1 MITVIGNLK
10 GGSGKSTVAFNLA
23 VWLALQNRPATL
35 LDLDP
40 QRTLSDLVAVRAEEG
55 FEPALELMPV
65 DTDIASLRAPGAAD
79 VLIDVG
85 ASSFDRMI
93 DAIRHADAVLIPVV
107 PGQADVWSTQ
117 RYLKIVQG
125 ERRPDCRV
133 MLFLNR
139 TDALGGSKE
148 TREASVALNV
158 LMNMLEG
165 VTVLTTRLGQR
176 IGFCRSLSEGLAVFE
191 LDPKSKASI
200 EFMDL
205 AAAIAG
211 ANAATG

>member
-23 VWLALQNRPATL
+23 IWRAMQNKPVRL

-40 QRTLSDLVAVRAEEG
+40 QRTLTDLVSVRTEESYVPALDLLSPDSDLAQ
-55 FEPALELMPV
+55 
-65 DTDIASLRAPGAAD
+65 LRREAAD

-85 ASSFDRMI
+85 ASSFERMLE
-93 DAIRHADAVLIPVV
+93 AIRNADAVLVPVV

-125 ERRPDCRV
+125 ERRPECRV

-158 LMNMLEG
+158 LMNMLDG
-165 VTVLTTRLGQR
+165 VSVLPGRLGQR
-176 IGFCRSLSEGLAVFE
+176 ISFCRSLSEGLAVFE
-191 LDPKSKASI
+191 LDPKSKATQ
-200 EFMDL
+200 EFFDL
-205 AAAIAG
+205 ADAIEALR
-211 ANAATG
+211 

>member
-23 VWLALQNRPATL
+23 IWRAMQNKPVKL

-40 QRTLSDLVAVRAEEG
+40 QKTLTDLVSVRTEEG
-55 FEPALELMPV
+55 FIPALDLLSS
-65 DTDIASLRAPGAAD
+65 DTNLAKLRSEPAD

-85 ASSFDRMI
+85 ASSFERMLE
-93 DAIRHADAVLIPVV
+93 AIRNADAVLVPVV

-125 ERRPDCRV
+125 ERRPECRV

-158 LMNMLEG
+158 LMNMLDG
-165 VTVLTTRLGQR
+165 VNVLPGRLGQR
-176 IGFCRSLSEGLAVFE
+176 ISFCRSLSEGLAVFE
-191 LDPKSKASI
+191 LDPKSKATQ
-200 EFMDL
+200 EFFDL
-205 AAAIAG
+205 ADAIEALR
-211 ANAATG
+211 

>member
-1 MITVIGNLK
+1 MITVIGNMK

-23 VWLALQNRPATL
+23 VWLAMQNKPVKL
-35 LDLDP
+35 VDLDT
-40 QRTLSDLVAVRAEEG
+40 QRTLSDLVSVRAEEG
-55 FEPALELMPV
+55 FVPELSLLPTETNLAKLRK
-65 DTDIASLRAPGAAD
+65 DSTDII
-79 VLIDVG
+79 VDVG
-85 ASSFDRMI
+85 AQNFDRMLE
-93 DAIRHADAVLIPVV
+93 AIRHADYVLIPVV

-148 TREASVALNV
+148 TREAAVALNV

-165 VTVLTTRLGQR
+165 VTVLPGRLGQR
-176 IGFCRSLSEGLAVFE
+176 VSFCRSLSEGLAVFE
-191 LDPKSKASI
+191 LDPKSKATQ
-200 EFMDL
+200 EFFDL
-205 AAAIAG
+205 AEAIA
-211 ANAATG
+211 AAR

>member
-23 VWLALQNRPATL
+23 IWLAMQNKPVKL
-35 LDLDP
+35 VDLDP
-40 QRTLSDLVAVRAEEG
+40 QRTLTDLVSVRTDEG
-55 FEPALELMPV
+55 FVPALELLSS
-65 DTDIASLRAPGAAD
+65 DTDLARLRKESAD

-85 ASSFDRMI
+85 ASSFERMLE
-93 DAIRHADAVLIPVV
+93 AIRHADAVLIPVV

-125 ERRPDCRV
+125 ERRPECRV

-158 LMNMLEG
+158 LMNMLDG
-165 VTVLTTRLGQR
+165 VSVLPGRLGQR
-176 IGFCRSLSEGLAVFE
+176 ISFCRSLSEGLAVFE
-191 LDPKSKASI
+191 LDPKSKATQ
-200 EFMDL
+200 EFFDL
-205 AAAIAG
+205 ADAIA
-211 ANAATG
+211 AAR

>member
-23 VWLALQNRPATL
+23 IWRAIQNKPVKL

-40 QRTLSDLVAVRAEEG
+40 QRTLTDLVSVRTEEG
-55 FEPALELMPV
+55 FVPALDLLSPEIDL
-65 DTDIASLRAPGAAD
+65 ARLRKEAAD

-85 ASSFDRMI
+85 ASSFERMLE
-93 DAIRHADAVLIPVV
+93 AIRNADTVLVPVV

-125 ERRPDCRV
+125 ERRPECRV

-158 LMNMLEG
+158 LMNMLDG
-165 VTVLTTRLGQR
+165 VSVLPGRLGQR
-176 IGFCRSLSEGLAVFE
+176 ISFCRSLSEGLAVFE
-191 LDPKSKASI
+191 LDPKSKATQ
-200 EFMDL
+200 EFFDL
-205 AAAIAG
+205 ADAIEALR
-211 ANAATG
+211 

>member
-23 VWLALQNRPATL
+23 IWRAMQNKPVRL

-40 QRTLSDLVAVRAEEG
+40 QRTLTDLVSVRTEESYIPALDLLSPDSDLAQ
-55 FEPALELMPV
+55 
-65 DTDIASLRAPGAAD
+65 LRREAAD

-85 ASSFDRMI
+85 ASSFERMLE
-93 DAIRHADAVLIPVV
+93 AIRNADAVLVPVV

-158 LMNMLEG
+158 LMNMLDG
-165 VTVLTTRLGQR
+165 VSVLPGRLGQR
-176 IGFCRSLSEGLAVFE
+176 ISFCRSLSEGLAVFE
-191 LDPKSKASI
+191 LDPKSKATQ
-200 EFMDL
+200 EFFDL
-205 AAAIAG
+205 ADAIEALR
-211 ANAATG
+211 

>member
-23 VWLALQNRPATL
+23 IWRAMQNKPVKL

-40 QRTLSDLVAVRAEEG
+40 QRTLTDLVSVRTEEG
-55 FEPALELMPV
+55 FIPALDLLSPESDLG
-65 DTDIASLRAPGAAD
+65 ALRRERAD

-85 ASSFDRMI
+85 ASSFERMLE
-93 DAIRHADAVLIPVV
+93 AIRNADAVLVPVV

-125 ERRPDCRV
+125 ERRPECRV

-158 LMNMLEG
+158 LMNMLDG
-165 VTVLTTRLGQR
+165 VSVLPGRLGQR
-176 IGFCRSLSEGLAVFE
+176 ISFCRSLSEGLAVFE
-191 LDPKSKASI
+191 LDPKSKATQ
-200 EFMDL
+200 EFFDL
-205 AAAIAG
+205 ADAIEALR
-211 ANAATG
+211 

>member
-23 VWLALQNRPATL
+23 IWRAMQNKPVKL

-40 QRTLSDLVAVRAEEG
+40 QKTLTDLVSVRTEEG
-55 FEPALELMPV
+55 FVPALDLLTPEIDL
-65 DTDIASLRAPGAAD
+65 AQLRKETAD

-85 ASSFDRMI
+85 ASSFERMLE
-93 DAIRHADAVLIPVV
+93 AIRNADAVLVPVV

-125 ERRPDCRV
+125 ERRPECRV

-158 LMNMLEG
+158 LMNMLDG
-165 VTVLTTRLGQR
+165 VSVLPGRLGQR
-176 IGFCRSLSEGLAVFE
+176 ISFCRSLSEGLAVFE
-191 LDPKSKASI
+191 LDPKSKATQ
-200 EFMDL
+200 EFFDL
-205 AAAIAG
+205 ADAIEALR
-211 ANAATG
+211 

>member
-23 VWLALQNRPATL
+23 IWRAMQNRPVRL

-40 QRTLSDLVAVRAEEG
+40 QRTLTDLVSVRTEESYIPALDLLSPDSDLAQ
-55 FEPALELMPV
+55 
-65 DTDIASLRAPGAAD
+65 LRREAAD

-85 ASSFDRMI
+85 ASSFERMLE
-93 DAIRHADAVLIPVV
+93 AIRNADAVLVPVV

-125 ERRPDCRV
+125 ERRPECRV

-158 LMNMLEG
+158 LMNMLDG
-165 VTVLTTRLGQR
+165 VSVLPGRLGQR
-176 IGFCRSLSEGLAVFE
+176 ISFCRSLSEGLAVFE
-191 LDPKSKASI
+191 LDPKSKATQ
-200 EFMDL
+200 EFFDL
-205 AAAIAG
+205 ADAIEALR
-211 ANAATG
+211 